1 MELTNEH
8 LSEEEIE
15 RLWTEEAV
23 RRDTELDNGT
33 ASMRDAEVVFKDAKA
48 RLSS

>member
-1 MELTNEH
+1 MELTNKH

-23 RRDTELDNGT
+23 RRDTELDDGI
-33 ASMRDAEVVFKDAKA
+33 ASMRDAEVVFKEA
-48 RLSS
+48 RARISS